1 MNAKLEQFLSKI
13 SDNSNNKRKF
23 DELLYKNFD
32 TQKSLERIQAYA
44 KKKGFDFTIEE
55 IKELDDTPEDFSEK
69 QTAFVRSL
77 SYDYEYPKFLQMS
90 VDYETLKRCILDFA
104 EELEVEICEH
114 CLTEEDMRELKENLI
129 G

>member
-1 MNAKLEQFLSKI
+1 MDSLVPVKEEKTYILKLYKMSTGFTLE
-13 SDNSNNKRKF
+13 D

-69 QTAFVRSL
+69 QTAFGKAEKNERRSKHTR
-77 SYDYEYPKFLQMS
+77 SRFKKS
-90 VDYETLKRCILDFA
+90 
-104 EELEVEICEH
+104 
-114 CLTEEDMRELKENLI
+114 
-129 G
+129 